1 MPGTAGFTD
10 SMLSR
15 TDLQRSGFPLP
26 HGELSLASMFIE
38 LCCRAVFMEAPEQA
52 CAIEMNTNAKTTI
65 DAVMIE
71 NFLSMFDSG
80 FVINTPEMRSIHCR
94 DV

>member
-1 MPGTAGFTD
+1 MPGAGFAD
-10 SMLSR
+10 NMLSR

-38 LCCRAVFMEAPEQA
+38 LCCRAVFMEAVPEQA
-52 CAIEMNTNAKTTI
+52 CEIEMNTNAKTTI

-80 FVINTPEMRSIHCR
+80 FVINTREMRSIHRR